1 MQERRRTKNSASVL
15 QVIKFN
21 NIAQDRILFE
31 ISNFLPK

>member
-1 MQERRRTKNSASVL
+1 VL

-31 ISNFLPK
+31 ISNFLPKWRRVPEA